1 MRGGFAIMPHMPAP
15 VIEKLE
21 GVSLNCFSLSKK
33 TVQLPSPVFTNI
45 ALAFGRFNVAALN
58 SAVAH

>member
-1 MRGGFAIMPHMPAP
+1 MPHMPAP

-33 TVQLPSPVFTNI
+33 TVQIPSPVFTNI